1 MGGKFMKDWYRR
13 QTWTRTDEEE
23 FFAKLGRAKKE
34 GRAQYLKIQAI
45 ELLETKEK
53 KLLTVAESLLNKLL
67 DEYPDDKFNRSSA
80 LHTLGD
86 IYKLSDNFDK
96 AIDYYKQAIDFE
108 ATHPN
113 VRTNSYLDFSEL
125 IIKKGRT
132 DQYDYVENLLVTE
145 LPGQVFPTLKYKTY
159 SILSIINDYK
169 GNKDQ
174 ARNYADLA
182 DKSANEE
189 TSGLRNNKYLGVVKE
204 RDSWLDKLVKRE

>member
-1 MGGKFMKDWYRR
+1 MKDWYRR

-23 FFAKLGRAKKE
+23 FFAKLGRAKKD

-45 ELLETKEK
+45 ELVETKDK
-53 KLLTVAESLLNKLL
+53 KLLTVAESLLNKML
-67 DEYPDDKFNRSSA
+67 DEYPDDKFNKSSA

-86 IYKLSDNFDK
+86 IHKLSDNFDK

-108 ATHPN
+108 TAHPN

-125 IIKKGRT
+125 IIKKSKT
-132 DQYDYVENLLVTE
+132 EQYDYVENLLIKE
-145 LPGQVFPTLKYKTY
+145 LPGQVFPILKYKTY

-169 GNKDQ
+169 GNKEQ
-174 ARNYADLA
+174 AMHYADLA
-182 DKSANEE
+182 DKNANEE

-204 RDSWLDKLVKRE
+204 RDNWLDKLVKRD